1 MLKVKTKILLTVIPL
16 MVLLTIFMNVSFGIF
31 FERFIL
37 LQEENQINTA
47 VDGIST
53 YLQERLIKNQ
63 GTANDWGH
71 WNDTYEF
78 IERLNDDYI
87 RNNLDESTFEN
98 LNLNFM
104 IFTDLNDNIVYQ
116 LYYSMEDQEFTQFP
130 ESFELTDDRL
140 SFLQL
145 EEDVSSIL
153 KLGDAFYFVS
163 ATEITDSVVE
173 EAPNGRLII
182 GREFKNSIITDLER
196 ISGWKFYFAGGLEN
210 PEQVTNPTELTSVL
224 SQTYSGEKDYI
235 KLTLLV
241 RNLYQIQES
250 IQLDFEMPRTLYLS
264 SMSNTVSFA
273 ILNTLL
279 FAFAAVLIVLALTR
293 LLTKPFDDLLQEVLI
308 IDPTKNKYSKLAE
321 TGNKEFFFLRKSI
334 NTLLGKIED
343 NQEKISHM
351 ALHDTLTDI
360 PNRVRFNELLDK
372 EIKSSHQARRI
383 FGVVFIDLDEFKSV
397 NDILGH
403 EIGDELIQ
411 QVVQRITQT
420 MSKEDIVA
428 RFGGDEFLLIIKN
441 VAEVADLD
449 QKVAHLMKLFN
460 TPFIL
465 KGMEFFVTCSAG
477 IAVYPT
483 DGETSDQLLKSADMA
498 MYNVKNR
505 GKNAYAFSS
514 PLMKEDLTEQMELT
528 NHLYRALERNE
539 LEVYYQPQISVV
551 NNKIV
556 GFEALLRW
564 NHPSKG
570 LLLPGK
576 FISLAEHTRL
586 INPIGQW
593 VLETVCLQIKRWQDM
608 DLNTIKIA
616 INVSPVQFL
625 DPDFLGMIKSTISEA
640 NIQPKYL
647 EIEITESIATNK
659 SLNIEPVLRDLKE
672 LGVSIAID
680 DFGSEYSSL
689 SRLKTLSVDRIKM
702 DMQFVHSISK
712 SEKDDA
718 IAKIIIQ
725 LAKNLEMNVIAEG
738 IETENQM
745 RFLTSNACDEVQ
757 GFYYYRPMQA
767 ADAEKLLLE
776 QRNEENVS
784 L

>member
-1 MLKVKTKILLTVIPL
+1 MLKVKNKILLTVIPF
-16 MVLLTIFMNVSFGIF
+16 MVFFAIFMNIAFGLY
-31 FERFIL
+31 FEKFIL
-37 LQEENQINTA
+37 LQEENQIKTA
-47 VDGIST
+47 VEGIST
-53 YLQERLIKNQ
+53 YLQEQFTKNL

-78 IERLNDDYI
+78 VETLNADYVK
-87 RNNLDESTFEN
+87 NNLDESTFEN

-104 IFTDLNDNIVYQ
+104 IFTDLNDRIIYQ
-116 LYYSMEDQEFTQFP
+116 LYYSTEDHEFTSFP
-130 ESFELTDDRL
+130 EDFELTDERL
-140 SFLQL
+140 SFLQI

-153 KLGDAFYFVS
+153 QLGDAFYYVS
-163 ATEITDSVVE
+163 STLVTDSIVE
-173 EAPNGRLII
+173 EEANGRLII
-182 GREFKNSIITDLER
+182 GREFTSAAVIDLEQ
-196 ISGWKFYFAGGLEN
+196 ISGWRFYFVSAIDD
-210 PEQVTNPTELTSVL
+210 L
-224 SQTYSGEKDYI
+224 SQTETATEHTRILQQSYSDDKDYI
-235 KLTLLV
+235 KLILLV
-241 RNLYQIQES
+241 ENPYQVQES
-250 IQLDFEMPRTLYLS
+250 LQIDFEMPRTLYLS
-264 SMSNTVSFA
+264 SIESTISFA

-279 FAFAAVLIVLALTR
+279 FALGAALVVLALTR
-293 LLTKPFDDLLQEVLI
+293 FLTKPFDDLLQDVSM
-308 IDPTKNKYSKLAE
+308 IDTSKSKYPKLSE
-321 TGNKEFFFLRKSI
+321 TGNQEFFFLRKSI
-334 NTLLGKIED
+334 NALLGKIEN

-351 ALHDTLTDI
+351 ALHDALTNI
-360 PNRVRFNELLDK
+360 PNRVLFNELLDE
-372 EIKSSHQARRI
+372 EIRSSRLTGQI

-411 QVVQRITQT
+411 QVVQRIKQT
-420 MSKEDIVA
+420 IIKDDVVA
-428 RFGGDEFLLIIKN
+428 RFGGDEFLLILKN
-441 VAEVADLD
+441 VFDIANLEKKISHIL
-449 QKVAHLMKLFN
+449 QLFN
-460 TPFIL
+460 EPFVL
-465 KGMEFFVTCSAG
+465 KGNEFFVTCSAG
-477 IAVYPT
+477 IAVYPA
-483 DGETSDQLLKSADMA
+483 DGETPDQLLKNADMA

-514 PLMKEDLTEQMELT
+514 LFMKEDLTECLELT

-593 VLETVCLQIKRWQDM
+593 VLETVCRQIKQWQE
-608 DLNTIKIA
+608 LNLNSIKIA
-616 INVSPVQFL
+616 INVSPIQFL
-625 DPDFLGMIKSTISEA
+625 DPDFLGMIRATITEFD
-640 NIQPKYL
+640 IDPKFL

-659 SLNIEPVLRDLKE
+659 SLNIKPVLHELKKI
-672 LGVSIAID
+672 GVSIAID
-680 DFGSEYSSL
+680 DFGTEYSSL

-702 DMQFVHSISK
+702 DMQFVHSISR

-745 RFLTSNACDEVQ
+745 RFLTTNACDEVQ

-767 ADAEKLLLE
+767 VDAEKLLFEQKNLE
-776 QRNEENVS
+776 NK
-784 L
+784 

>member
-1 MLKVKTKILLTVIPL
+1 MLKVKNKILLTVIPL
-16 MVLLTIFMNVSFGIF
+16 MVFFAIFMNIAFGLF
-31 FERFIL
+31 FEKFIL
-37 LQEENQINTA
+37 LQEKNQIQTA
-47 VDGIST
+47 VEGIST
-53 YLQERLIKNQ
+53 YLQEQLTKNL

-78 IERLNDDYI
+78 VEMLNADYVK
-87 RNNLDESTFEN
+87 NNLDESTFEN

-104 IFTDLNDNIVYQ
+104 IFTDLNDQIIYQ
-116 LYYSMEDQEFTQFP
+116 LYYSMEDHEFTSFP
-130 ESFELTDDRL
+130 EDFELTDERL
-140 SFLQL
+140 SFLQI

-153 KLGDAFYFVS
+153 QLGDAFYYVSSTLVTDSIVEEAAKGRLILGREFTSASVIDLEQISGWRFYFVS
-163 ATEITDSVVE
+163 AID
-173 EAPNGRLII
+173 
-182 GREFKNSIITDLER
+182 D
-196 ISGWKFYFAGGLEN
+196 
-210 PEQVTNPTELTSVL
+210 L
-224 SQTYSGEKDYI
+224 SQTETATEHTRILQQSYSNDKDYI
-235 KLTLLV
+235 KLKLLV
-241 RNLYQIQES
+241 ENPYQIQES
-250 IQLDFEMPRTLYLS
+250 LQVDFEMPRTLYLS
-264 SMSNTVSFA
+264 SIESTISFA
-273 ILNTLL
+273 IFNTLL
-279 FAFAAVLIVLALTR
+279 FALGAAMVVLALTR
-293 LLTKPFDDLLQEVLI
+293 FLTKPFDDLLQDVSM
-308 IDPTKNKYSKLAE
+308 IDTSKSKYPKLSE
-321 TGNKEFFFLRKSI
+321 TGNQEFFFLRKSI
-334 NTLLGKIED
+334 NALLGKIEN

-351 ALHDTLTDI
+351 ALHDALTNI
-360 PNRVRFNELLDK
+360 PNRVLFNELLDE
-372 EIKSSHQARRI
+372 EICSSRLTGQI

-411 QVVQRITQT
+411 QVVQRIKQT
-420 MSKEDIVA
+420 IIKDDVVA
-428 RFGGDEFLLIIKN
+428 RFGGDEFLLILKN
-441 VAEVADLD
+441 VFDIANLEKKISHIL
-449 QKVAHLMKLFN
+449 QLFN
-460 TPFIL
+460 EPFVL
-465 KGMEFFVTCSAG
+465 KGNEFFVTCSAG
-477 IAVYPT
+477 IAVYPA
-483 DGETSDQLLKSADMA
+483 DGETPDQLLKNADMA

-514 PLMKEDLTEQMELT
+514 LFMKEDLTERLELT

-593 VLETVCLQIKRWQDM
+593 VLETVCRQIKQWQE
-608 DLNTIKIA
+608 LNLNSLKIA
-616 INVSPVQFL
+616 INVSPIQFL
-625 DPDFLGMIKSTISEA
+625 DPGFLGMIRTTITEFD
-640 NIQPKYL
+640 IDPKFL

-659 SLNIEPVLRDLKE
+659 SLNIEPVLHELKE
-672 LGVSIAID
+672 IGVSIAID
-680 DFGSEYSSL
+680 DFGTEYSSL

-702 DMQFVHSISK
+702 DMQFVHSISR

-745 RFLTSNACDEVQ
+745 RFLTTNACDEVQ

-767 ADAEKLLLE
+767 VDAEKLLFE
-776 QRNEENVS
+776 QKKQED
-784 L
+784 

>member
-1 MLKVKTKILLTVIPL
+1 MLKVKNKILLTVIPF
-16 MVLLTIFMNVSFGIF
+16 MVFFAIFMNIAFGLY
-31 FERFIL
+31 FEKFIL
-37 LQEENQINTA
+37 LQEENQIKTA
-47 VDGIST
+47 VEGIST
-53 YLQERLIKNQ
+53 YLQEQFTKNL

-78 IERLNDDYI
+78 VETLNADYVK
-87 RNNLDESTFEN
+87 NNLDESTFEN

-104 IFTDLNDNIVYQ
+104 IFTDLNDRIIYQ
-116 LYYSMEDQEFTQFP
+116 LYYSTEDHEFTSFP
-130 ESFELTDDRL
+130 EDFELTDERL
-140 SFLQL
+140 SFLQI

-153 KLGDAFYFVS
+153 QLGDAFYYVS
-163 ATEITDSVVE
+163 STLVTDSIVE
-173 EAPNGRLII
+173 EEANGRLII
-182 GREFKNSIITDLER
+182 GREFTSAAVIDLEQ
-196 ISGWKFYFAGGLEN
+196 ISGWRFYFVSAIDD
-210 PEQVTNPTELTSVL
+210 L
-224 SQTYSGEKDYI
+224 SQTETATEHTRILQQSYSDDKDYI
-235 KLTLLV
+235 KLILLV
-241 RNLYQIQES
+241 ENPYQVQES
-250 IQLDFEMPRTLYLS
+250 LQIDFEMPRTLYLS
-264 SMSNTVSFA
+264 SIESNISFA
-273 ILNTLL
+273 IFNTLL
-279 FAFAAVLIVLALTR
+279 FALGAAMVVLALTR
-293 LLTKPFDDLLQEVLI
+293 FLTKPFDDLLQDVSM
-308 IDPTKNKYSKLAE
+308 IDTSKSKYPKLSE
-321 TGNKEFFFLRKSI
+321 TGNQEFFFLRKSI
-334 NTLLGKIED
+334 NALLGKIEN

-351 ALHDTLTDI
+351 ALHDALTNI
-360 PNRVRFNELLDK
+360 PNRVLFNELLDE
-372 EIKSSHQARRI
+372 EIRSSRLTGQI

-411 QVVQRITQT
+411 QVVQRIKQT
-420 MSKEDIVA
+420 IIKDDVVA
-428 RFGGDEFLLIIKN
+428 RFGGDEFLLILKN
-441 VAEVADLD
+441 VFDIANLEKKISHIL
-449 QKVAHLMKLFN
+449 QLFN
-460 TPFIL
+460 EPFVL
-465 KGMEFFVTCSAG
+465 KGNEFFVTCSAG
-477 IAVYPT
+477 IAVYPA
-483 DGETSDQLLKSADMA
+483 DGETPDQLLKNADMA

-514 PLMKEDLTEQMELT
+514 LFMKEDLTERLELT

-593 VLETVCLQIKRWQDM
+593 VLETVCRQIKQWQE
-608 DLNTIKIA
+608 LNLNSLKIA
-616 INVSPVQFL
+616 INVSPIQFL
-625 DPDFLGMIKSTISEA
+625 DPGFLGMIRTTITEFD
-640 NIQPKYL
+640 IDPKFL

-659 SLNIEPVLRDLKE
+659 SLNIEPVLHELKE
-672 LGVSIAID
+672 IGVSIAID
-680 DFGSEYSSL
+680 DFGTEYSSL

-702 DMQFVHSISK
+702 DMQFVHSISR

-745 RFLTSNACDEVQ
+745 RFLTTNACDEVQ

-767 ADAEKLLLE
+767 VDAEKLLFE
-776 QRNEENVS
+776 QKKQED
-784 L
+784 